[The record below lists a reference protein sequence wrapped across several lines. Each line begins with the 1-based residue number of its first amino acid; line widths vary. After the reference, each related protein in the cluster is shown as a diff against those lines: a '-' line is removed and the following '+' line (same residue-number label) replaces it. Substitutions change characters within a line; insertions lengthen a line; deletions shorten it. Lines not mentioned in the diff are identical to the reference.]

1 MWCFIG
7 LGELGYGG
15 LWLMEMDLLVW
26 SNIVGFWWF
35 SMDEPKEMESFLLGF
50 KGGREDGKWR
60 DESVKQKNMD
70 IL

>member
-1 MWCFIG
+1 
-7 LGELGYGG
+7 
-15 LWLMEMDLLVW
+15 MEMDLLVW